1 MMKLKPQNT
10 YRHLC
15 NFAATDTSRPI
26 LQTIHFMPDGHIE
39 ATNSHILLRLLNRI
53 DSRVDPLPDLAL
65 HPKELREFEGAYP
78 DTSRLFPSNFTT
90 NWYLS
95 PGTAAEI
102 AKYLKSLDKESTV
115 QLSIL
120 TDGMVVSGK
129 GSEASF
135 PLHGLSGD
143 QTTMSFK
150 CKYLIC
156 VMAFIADCSPMPV
169 QFRALSP
176 IRPMVFKIDGLFE
189 GLIAPVRTK

>member
-1 MMKLKPQNT
+1 
-10 YRHLC
+10 
-15 NFAATDTSRPI
+15 
-26 LQTIHFMPDGHIE
+26 
-39 ATNSHILLRLLNRI
+39 
-53 DSRVDPLPDLAL
+53 
-65 HPKELREFEGAYP
+65 
-78 DTSRLFPSNFTT
+78 
-90 NWYLS
+90 
-95 PGTAAEI
+95 
-102 AKYLKSLDKESTV
+102 ESTV
-115 QLSIL
+115 QLSIS

-143 QTTMSFK
+143 QTTIAFK